1 MKEEELCSQLFCG
14 KAIHWVIGWCQRWRL
29 YGNNFWYCSCY
40 PEGFHLVSFKFANEH
55 FLNCFMSYSLR
66 IRIKNRQRRD
76 FPSGPWLR
84 IFLPVQWTWVWSLV
98 QELRSHMPWGPST
111 TTTEPTWC
119 TYQSLC
125 ALEPLLCKK
134 RRQQNQKQDHYNS
147 RVALAHCNKRRPTQQ
162 GRARVCQRRPSR
174 VKDK

>member
-1 MKEEELCSQLFCG
+1 MIVVVLYWTVLNIFYSFTVMQNSCEGRRTMFPVVLWEGCSLGYRLVSKMKALWEQ
-14 KAIHWVIGWCQRWRL
+14 
-29 YGNNFWYCSCY
+29 FWYCSCY

-76 FPSGPWLR
+76 FPSGQWLR

-111 TTTEPTWC
+111 ATMEPTWC
-119 TYQSLC
+119 TYRSLC

-134 RRQQNQKQDHYNS
+134 RNQQNQKHDRYN
-147 RVALAHCNKRRPTQQ
+147 
-162 GRARVCQRRPSR
+162 
-174 VKDK
+174 